1 MIGRVPREHAAFAAG
16 LASLCGN
23 WHVIAATM
31 AQLGLGVFSAEE
43 VRAAAD
49 EWCQEA
55 TSRDAVPLDEAID
68 RTRPGVPA

>member
-31 AQLGLGVFSAEE
+31 AQLGFGVFSADE
-43 VRAAAD
+43 VRAAAT
-49 EWCQEA
+49 EWCEEA
-55 TSRDAVPLDEAID
+55 TSEAVPMDEAID
-68 RTRPGVPA
+68 RTRPAVPS